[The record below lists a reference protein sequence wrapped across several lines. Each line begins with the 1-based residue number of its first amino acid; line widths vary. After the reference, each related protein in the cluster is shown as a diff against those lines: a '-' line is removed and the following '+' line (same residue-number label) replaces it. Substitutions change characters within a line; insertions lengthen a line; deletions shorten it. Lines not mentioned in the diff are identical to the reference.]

1 MRARFELNRSFAA
14 DAELKRAQLAAYGKL
29 KMPVLALAG
38 ESSAFN
44 AVLKSM
50 MEEVA
55 ENVSFAIIEKEGHWL
70 AEENPC
76 AVARALIDFD
86 ALILGHYN

>member
-1 MRARFELNRSFAA
+1 
-14 DAELKRAQLAAYGKL
+14 
-29 KMPVLALAG
+29 
-38 ESSAFN
+38 
-44 AVLKSM
+44 M

-70 AEENPC
+70 TEENPC